1 MVFARPKRVCWEP
14 AEKRYKDDIVLLPLN
29 YLEDVTLAVAA
40 AIVT

>member
-1 MVFARPKRVCWEP
+1 MVFAGSKRGCWEP
-14 AEKRYKDDIVLLPLN
+14 AEKRYKDDIVLPLN